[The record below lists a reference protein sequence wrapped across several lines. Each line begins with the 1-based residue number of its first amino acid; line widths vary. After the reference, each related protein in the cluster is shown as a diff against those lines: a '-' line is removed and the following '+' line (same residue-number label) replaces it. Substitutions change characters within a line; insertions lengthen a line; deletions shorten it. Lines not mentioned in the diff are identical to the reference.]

1 MIFAENRI
9 PEPPVNIDDCLN
21 KARQYLAQGAADR
34 AVHLLQ
40 RATEQAP
47 HHAELWKLLGIA
59 CHEEQLEPEA
69 VTAFTQVCTLQPDDI
84 DTAMMLAQS
93 SQLAGLPALGHFER
107 LLTLIPEDLN
117 ARRGYAGALVADNQ
131 RAAAESLLCQSLQ
144 QHPDWLVGHKTLS
157 SLRYTSGDHSHFAD
171 SYAVACARQPGN
183 MPLWLEWFRSQ
194 AQIRAWDN
202 ASRILTEAE
211 ALFGAHPQL
220 DLAKLF
226 IASESGDQVR
236 AELLFEQTSQL
247 DDLTRD
253 LALIRHLLRKGDAAL
268 AETIAMRRISSPA
281 ANVIWPYLSLIWRL
295 TGNEYAHWLDGEPPL
310 VHTMDL
316 AFAGEELSQLA
327 SLLRQLHQARGPF
340 AEQSVRGGTQTDQ
353 HLFLRHEP
361 IVRALKNRMQ
371 SAVADYVAQ
380 LPSGAS
386 GHPLLGAPREQLR
399 RGRVQFA
406 GSWSVRL
413 TAQGHNVSH
422 THPQGLI
429 SSALYIS
436 LPEPAQMGPA
446 PAGWIQFGTAPSEL
460 NLPLKPLLKVEPKVG
475 RLVVFPSTL
484 WHSTI
489 PFNDGE
495 RLVVAFDVRPPRS

>member
-1 MIFAENRI
+1 M
-9 PEPPVNIDDCLN
+9 NIDDCLN
-21 KARQYLAQGAADR
+21 KAQQWICEGATDR
-34 AVHLLQ
+34 AVQLLQ

-47 HHAELWKLLGIA
+47 HQPELWKLLGIA

-69 VTAFTQVCTLQPDDI
+69 VTAFTQACALNPRDI
-84 DTAMMLAQS
+84 DAIMMLAQS
-93 SQLAGLPALGHFER
+93 SQLAGLPALEHFER
-107 LLTLIPEDLN
+107 LLALIPDDLN
-117 ARRGYAGALVADNQ
+117 ARRGYAAALAADNQ
-131 RAAAESLLCQSLQ
+131 REAADTLLCQSLQ
-144 QHPDWLVGHKTLS
+144 QHPDWLAGHKALS
-157 SLRYTSGDHSHFAD
+157 SLRYTSGDHTHFAD
-171 SYAVACARQPGN
+171 SYASACSRQPGHL
-183 MPLWLEWFRSQ
+183 PLWLEWFRSQ
-194 AQIRAWDN
+194 AQVRAWDN
-202 ASRILTEAE
+202 ARRIIAEAE
-211 ALFGAHPQL
+211 AFFGPHPQL

-226 IASESGDQVR
+226 IASESGDQTS
-236 AELLFEQTSQL
+236 AERLFEQTSQL

-253 LALIRHLLRKGDAAL
+253 LALIRHLLRKGDAAP
-268 AETIAMRRISSPA
+268 AETVAMRRISSPA

-295 TGNEYAHWLDGEPPL
+295 TGNEYAHWLDGEPLL

-316 AFAGEELSQLA
+316 AFADEELNQLA
-327 SLLRQLHQARGPF
+327 GLLRQLHQARSPF

-361 IVRALKNRMQ
+361 ILRALKNRMQ
-371 SAVADYVAQ
+371 SAVASYVAQ

-386 GHPLLGAPREQLR
+386 GHPILGAPREQLI
-399 RGRVQFA
+399 RGRMQFA

-436 LPEPAQMGPA
+436 LPKPEQMGPT
-446 PAGWIQFGTAPSEL
+446 PAGWIQFGTPPSEL
-460 NLPLKPLLKVEPKVG
+460 NLPLAPLLNLEPKVG

-484 WHSTI
+484 WHSTV

-495 RLVVAFDVRPPRS
+495 RLVVAFDVRPPRH